1 MNRTQL
7 INDSFQEI
15 TGSSLV
21 HAAVDLSAADFL
33 APRPF
38 KGIHVGVAGNVT
50 ILGLDGKAT
59 TFALDA
65 GGHPYGGTGI
75 IRATTTATGIVALY

>member
-1 MNRTQL
+1 MRNTQI

-15 TGSSLV
+15 INSSLV
-21 HAAVDLSAADFL
+21 HQSVNLASVDFT

-38 KGIHVGVAGNVT
+38 KGLHVGVAGNVT
-50 ILGLDGKAT
+50 IVGMDGKAT
-59 TFALDA
+59 TFGLEA

-75 IRATTTATGIVALY
+75 IRATTTATGIIALF